1 MALGLRSDDLLFE
14 MPAAQTA
21 RRKRPAEL
29 PDPETLGLTDP
40 NDKGRQYR
48 HGTLS
53 GYQLG
58 RCRCRHCKDAIAA
71 YRAER
76 RAQGK
81 DTPRTPR
88 TVTTDGHI
96 SGDWFRTRVWAKALE
111 QADLGFHITPHSLRH
126 AHASWLLAG
135 GADLQM
141 VKERLG
147 HGSIRTTEGYLHA
160 LPGAQDAALTAL
172 DAVRGNRRDTAK
184 VDEASAVRGAPDLV
198 GGSADG
204 REEELAQLR
213 GMVAKF
219 KEILGPLG
227 DIA

>member
-1 MALGLRSDDLLFE
+1 MPQARS
-14 MPAAQTA
+14 T
-21 RRKRPAEL
+21 RRTRPAEL
-29 PDPETLGLTDP
+29 PDPATLGLTEP
-40 NDKGRQYR
+40 NDKGRQYQ

-53 GYQLG
+53 AYQLG
-58 RCRCRHCKDAIAA
+58 ACRCQHCRDVIAA

-81 DTPRTPR
+81 DDPRPPR
-88 TVTTDGHI
+88 KVATDGHI
-96 SGDWFRTRVWAKALE
+96 SGDWFRKSIWAKALE
-111 QADLGFHITPHSLRH
+111 QADIGVHITPHGLRH

-160 LPGAQDAALTAL
+160 LPGAQDAALSAL
-172 DAVRGNRRDTAK
+172 DAVRGNPDKAK
-184 VDEASAVRGAPDLV
+184 ADPVTVQDKPGGTGAD
-198 GGSADG
+198 ADG
-204 REEELAQLR
+204 RDEELAQLR

-227 DIA
+227 DTA